1 MIPAR
6 CRDAS
11 RLFAIIDL
19 SWWLMKAWALGCNDH
34 PENADQAA
42 EQMIRLVVGW
52 FLDLLEGECPA
63 FLAVAL
69 DSIGPTFRHEITRGM
84 PKEYKGQR
92 SPKPRPFYAASE
104 RILAIIAAHR
114 VPVLW
119 AETWEADDAIA
130 TGERLA
136 REIGADVAV
145 VSLDK
150 DLKALCWDDG
160 PTVTYLWDP
169 STGVCCGAAEVL
181 AAKTLGVRPDQ
192 VRDFLALTGDTGDN
206 VPGVRGLGAVG
217 AQAVLRR
224 WDTIE
229 ALFAAPPGDMA
240 ALVAEVERLEKERNK
255 AKRRAAKP
263 GLGAEDKAAHEA
275 TIEHLTTII
284 EETRV
289 TRDDEGYRADIVA
302 HRADVELALRL
313 VTLDDDAPIAW
324 DPAELPVGGFDA
336 ARLRPIYETLG
347 FFGRA
352 RQVRHV
358 PKGAPM
364 GTSA

>member
-6 CRDAS
+6 CRAPE
-11 RLFAIIDL
+11 RLFCVIDL

-69 DSIGPTFRHEITRGM
+69 DSIGPTFRHLMTAGM

-92 SPKPRPFYAASE
+92 TPRPRQFYAAGE
-104 RILAIIAAHR
+104 RVLAIIAAHR
-114 VPVLW
+114 VPLLW

-136 REIGADVAV
+136 RELGVDVAI

-169 STGVCCGAAEVL
+169 STGACCGAAEVL

-229 ALFAAPPGDMA
+229 ALFAADEGDHA
-240 ALVAEVERLEKERNK
+240 ALVAEVKRLEKVRDK
-255 AKRRAAKP
+255 TKREQKKTPTVNDEGALAAI
-263 GLGAEDKAAHEA
+263 EA
-275 TIEHLTTII
+275 TIADARAE
-284 EETRV
+284 
-289 TRDDEGYRADIVA
+289 RDAEAYRADILDA
-302 HRADVELALRL
+302 RPAVELALRL
-313 VTLDDDAPIAW
+313 VTLDDEAPIAW
-324 DPAELPVGGFDA
+324 DPAELAVGGFDA
-336 ARLRPIYETLG
+336 ERLRPIYETLG
-347 FFGRA
+347 FASRA

-364 GTSA
+364 GAA

>member
-19 SWWLMKAWALGCNDH
+19 SWWLMKAWALGCGDH
-34 PENADQAA
+34 PEDADRAA

-92 SPKPRPFYAASE
+92 SPKPRQFYAASE

-114 VPVLW
+114 VPALW

-136 REIGADVAV
+136 RELGADVAI

-150 DLKALCWDDG
+150 DLKALAWDDG

-206 VPGVRGLGAVG
+206 VPGVRGLGPAG

-229 ALFAAPPGDMA
+229 ALFAAPPGDMT
-240 ALVAEVERLEKERNK
+240 ALVAEVKRLEKGREK
-255 AKRRAAKP
+255 AKRQAAK
-263 GLGAEDKAAHEA
+263 GALDDAEA
-275 TIEHLTTII
+275 VLAGIDEAIADARA
-284 EETRV
+284 E
-289 TRDDEGYRADIVA
+289 RDAEAYRADIMA
-302 HRADVELALRL
+302 ARADVELALRL

-347 FFGRA
+347 FFARA
-352 RQVRHV
+352 RQVRNV
-358 PKGAPM
+358 PKGPAM
-364 GTSA
+364 GAA